1 MDHNYYMGLA
11 LELSWKALANGDLPV
26 GSLIV
31 RDNKVIGSG
40 SNHAR
45 SINDPVSHGEI
56 EAIRDACRNLGTTNH
71 HGASC
76 YTVMEPC
83 PMCCWALLEAGVSQ
97 VILGARHA
105 EMRRT
110 EYGDY
115 SLEKLVEMTGRELE
129 VITDVR
135 TSECEAL
142 RRSDPNW
149 VEPESP

>member
-1 MDHNYYMGLA
+1 MDHDYYMGLA
-11 LELSWKALANGDLPV
+11 LELSRKALANGDLPV

-56 EAIRDACRNLGTTNH
+56 EAIRDACHSLGTTDLSD
-71 HGASC
+71 ASC

-110 EYGDY
+110 DYGGY
-115 SLEKLVEMTGRELE
+115 SLEKLVEMTGREL
-129 VITDVR
+129 DVVTRIR
-135 TSECEAL
+135 TAECEAL
-142 RRSDPNW
+142 RRSDPKW
-149 VEPESP
+149 IEPK